1 MAARGRPPLDATQPW
16 TDALRMA
23 VNEATEKGQQKKLRR
38 IANVVVDKALDGDMA
53 AIKELADRLQG
64 RSVQPVDSKV
74 ESSVMS
80 VELIDPTRDPVVED
94 DENDVVH

>member
-1 MAARGRPPLDATQPW
+1 MARPKTEATQPW

-38 IANVVVDKALDGDMA
+38 IANVVVDKALDGDMV

-74 ESSVMS
+74 EASVMS

-94 DENDVVH
+94 EEGDVVH